1 MQHIVIILPVQK
13 AKLVCMEMPE
23 GLVHGHLAEV
33 KDPLFPIGLMIV
45 QNNIRHQSNRGK
57 AVMLTML

>member
-1 MQHIVIILPVQK
+1 
-13 AKLVCMEMPE
+13 MEMSE

-33 KDPLFPIGLMIV
+33 KDLLFPIVLMVV

-57 AVMLTML
+57 AMLLTILLLLPHV